1 MNRNYRRLR
10 FWATMPAI
18 AALLMPA
25 DAQAIFGCLQKR
37 YDAAAAQYGANV
49 CTPQG
54 QQLVCNYVPQTCYRA
69 QMVSVPVTT
78 YRPVTSCDPC
88 TGCQTTCMR
97 PQVCYQQQ
105 VKYTPY
111 STYRLQYSL
120 QQPTCAATAT
130 TYYAP
135 VAAATYAAPAM
146 GCSSCNSGAT
156 TTYYA
161 PAVTTP
167 TPVTYGA
174 NYAPVTTYAPAAAY
188 APVTS
193 ATPTYGGASTSRPTA
208 GYAYPST
215 PAGIGGYN
223 YAPSAF
229 GPAAAASG
237 YSTGA
242 QITNPTSVQPTFAQ
256 PAYTAPST
264 TTPTYSGSTTT
275 SNYAAPVYSAPAYSA
290 PVYSAPAS
298 SAPSYSSPAGT
309 APAYSGPTTSTPVY
323 GTPTLAAPTLST
335 PSQAA
340 PSTIVMGGPM
350 TPVPPSTFASPAA
363 TMPSSG
369 VGTTT
374 NPAPSLS
381 IPANS
386 GSSTAGYPAQP
397 ATNNPPAKSPY
408 SSGVAPSTGVPTP
421 VPSLHTPMP
430 TPMPSSTTPPPVMP
444 QPIPDYELNRG
455 PRIGSPTSTPHL
467 IDPEDKTAAAWPVRR
482 AWGYREIPTH
492 NVSLTTNTSD
502 GEAAQTIVAAKFVE
516 AVARPAVAGSTS
528 AIAAEAARPTLGLPQ
543 VSQSA
548 MVVESAPAAMPLR
561 SHDNNGWGAS
571 SR

>member
-25 DAQAIFGCLQKR
+25 DAHAIFGCLQRR

-88 TGCQTTCMR
+88 TGCQTVCMR

-120 QQPTCAATAT
+120 QQPACATTAT

-135 VAAATYAAPAM
+135 VAAATYAAPAT

-167 TPVTYGA
+167 SPVTYGA
-174 NYAPVTTYAPAAAY
+174 NYAPAATYAPA
-188 APVTS
+188 TS
-193 ATPTYGGASTSRPTA
+193 ATPTYGGASTLRPA
-208 GYAYPST
+208 VGYSYPTT

-229 GPAAAASG
+229 GAAAAASG
-237 YSTGA
+237 YATGA
-242 QITNPTSVQPTFAQ
+242 QITNPTSAQPTHAQ
-256 PAYTAPST
+256 PAY
-264 TTPTYSGSTTT
+264 SGSATT
-275 SNYAAPVYSAPAYSA
+275 SNYAAPVYSAPANSA
-290 PVYSAPAS
+290 PVYSAPTAS
-298 SAPSYSSPAGT
+298 SPSYSTPSST
-309 APAYSGPTTSTPVY
+309 APVYSGPTTSAPVY

-335 PSQAA
+335 PSQSA
-340 PSTIVMGGPM
+340 PSTSTIVMGGPM

-374 NPAPSLS
+374 NPAPNLS
-381 IPANS
+381 IPANP
-386 GSSTAGYPAQP
+386 GSSTSAYPAQP

-408 SSGVAPSTGVPTP
+408 SSGVTPSTGAPTP
-421 VPSLHTPMP
+421 VPSLNSPVP
-430 TPMPSSTTPPPVMP
+430 TPLPSSTTPPPVMP

-467 IDPEDKTAAAWPVRR
+467 IDPEDKTAAAWPIRR
-482 AWGYREIPTH
+482 AWGYREIPMH
-492 NVSLTTNTSD
+492 NASLTSTAAG
-502 GEAAQTIVAAKFVE
+502 GEAAQNVVAAKFIE
-516 AVARPAVAGSTS
+516 AAPQP
-528 AIAAEAARPTLGLPQ
+528 AIAGIAPTVVTETARPTLGLPQ
-543 VSQSA
+543 VSHSA

-561 SHDNNGWGAS
+561 SRDNNGWGAS